1 MPQPKRHLL
10 KMKRMIPDIVK
21 KRVAQLKQWIAQQII
36 ELDTNP
42 SNVDEF
48 VRLVQ
53 ALDYTEDHY
62 DKQRESLA
70 LNEDLWKICE
80 DFGFPTGEDKQSRFL
95 DDVFQLMN
103 KLKQIMYACK
113 ERSDKRKDE
122 MKIKI
127 KKEVPLLNQRV
138 EAIDERINDPRY
150 LEIDLED
157 LEANVTQMLENIKE
171 VQAEFDDI
179 REMKAKVQDY
189 QKTLDMGKIDSF
201 NNVEDS
207 KAELARRSTLWHS
220 ISTWRQNTKIWQ
232 ESIFEDI
239 DVQAISS
246 EA

>member
-1 MPQPKRHLL
+1 
-10 KMKRMIPDIVK
+10 
-21 KRVAQLKQWIAQQII
+21 
-36 ELDTNP
+36 
-42 SNVDEF
+42 
-48 VRLVQ
+48 
-53 ALDYTEDHY
+53 
-62 DKQRESLA
+62 
-70 LNEDLWKICE
+70 
-80 DFGFPTGEDKQSRFL
+80 
-95 DDVFQLMN
+95 
-103 KLKQIMYACK
+103 
-113 ERSDKRKDE
+113 

-138 EAIDERINDPRY
+138 EAIDERINDLRY

-157 LEANVTQMLENIKE
+157 LEANVTQMLESIKE

-189 QKTLDMGKIDSF
+189 QKTLDRGKIDSF